1 MSSDFRFLLQKHF
14 GQFTFVPFLR
24 CLPALTLA
32 LAGRLEAE
40 LKTHVTGFQAP
51 WWLDE
56 QVRQRSDE
64 GMVYWVMKDWLRDA
78 RQLSLAV
85 PPDVACSAWSSHGVC
100 CNIGPRRC
108 QMMQSALGK
117 RWKKALSMREP
128 PAKVARRL
136 IPLLQVLMFAIS
148 RRCLLVCSGT
158 GPPQRRRWGWY
169 QRQEAKLSCGRSQ
182 GSSREEG
189 ETERR
194 WGCRRWQSD
203 SCRVC

>member
-1 MSSDFRFLLQKHF
+1 M
-14 GQFTFVPFLR
+14 
-24 CLPALTLA
+24 
-32 LAGRLEAE
+32 
-40 LKTHVTGFQAP
+40 TGFQAP

-64 GMVYWVMKDWLRDA
+64 GMMYWVMMDWLRDA

-85 PPDVACSAWSSHGVC
+85 PPGVACSAWSSHGVC

-189 ETERR
+189 EAER
-194 WGCRRWQSD
+194 GCRRQRSD
-203 SCRVC
+203 SCHVC